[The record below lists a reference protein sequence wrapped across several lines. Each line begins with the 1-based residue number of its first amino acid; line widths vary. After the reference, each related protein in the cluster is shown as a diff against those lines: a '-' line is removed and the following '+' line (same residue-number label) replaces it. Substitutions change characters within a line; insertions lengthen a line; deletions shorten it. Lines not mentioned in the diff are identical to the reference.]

1 MAQLRLHLVE
11 RRALAHEFDNMGVT
25 QPVQV
30 HPPAEA
36 GAAGEALHRVPAVA
50 EVEGPPAQ
58 RAEERGPRTQ
68 AERAPPLE
76 PGVDPGS
83 SPPNFI

>member
-1 MAQLRLHLVE
+1 MAQLGLHFVE
-11 RRALAHEFDNMGVT
+11 RRALADEFDGVGVA

-30 HPPAEA
+30 HPPTKAS
-36 GAAGEALHRVPAVA
+36 AAGEALHRVPAVA
-50 EVEGPPAQ
+50 GVERPPAQ
-58 RAEERGPRTQ
+58 GAEERDPSTQ